1 MKIDAL
7 LNARSIAI
15 VGASERPSAGR
26 NIIVS
31 LQRMG
36 FPGAIYPINP
46 KRDVILGYQAFPRL
60 TDVPGHIDTV
70 AFCLGNA
77 HLPTAFQDAAEKG
90 VGAAA
95 IYAGGFSESSDPEA
109 QKLGAF
115 ITGLS
120 NEAGIALCG
129 PNCMGA
135 LSPSTRTS
143 TYLHEVLDPAG
154 VNGNVGLISQSGAI
168 CIALASDCRRFGF
181 SHIVSS
187 GNEAVLTTCD
197 FMDYMIADPETRTI
211 ALFLESVREPDRFVA
226 LLDRAADAGK
236 PVVALKVGKS
246 ARAKHSITTHT
257 GGLAGESRVFSA
269 VLAAHRAIE
278 VETLGAMTEV
288 LAAVQG
294 GRYPQGSRLAVM
306 TGSGG
311 QAELVLDIAEQAGF
325 DLPALAPTEREEVES
340 VVGRITGDGNPLDAW
355 GSGDPNTNYPHALRV
370 LGRSPHYDAVALLCD
385 GMDGHPLDEP
395 AEDLVY
401 AHMVA
406 DAARA
411 SDKPFFLLST
421 RAGVFRRDQEAILRA
436 AGAGGVLSGIVEGLG
451 AVRKL
456 AQWARPRLP
465 DRQVGLKATAI
476 ASDRATINERD
487 AKVLLAKAGVS
498 VTQECLARS
507 LDEATAAFAG
517 FGGAVV
523 LKVASDDI
531 AHKSEYGLVALNIR
545 DEAELRA
552 AWARL
557 EDRLKAV
564 PGQPVVQGM
573 LMQEMVPGGVEVFAG
588 VNRDPEFG
596 LVLAFGL
603 GGTLVEVLRDISLR
617 PLPLRQ
623 GDAEAMIAETSVA
636 AQVLNGV
643 RGAPPADIEA
653 LAAAIYALA
662 DFAWANRDS
671 IDEIDVN
678 PIKVLERGR
687 GCVAVDA
694 LIIPRRS
701 TSAPPSH

>member
-1 MKIDAL
+1 MTIDAL
-7 LNARSIAI
+7 LNARSIAV

-26 NIIVS
+26 NILVS
-31 LQRMG
+31 LERMG
-36 FPGAIYPINP
+36 FAGAIYPVNP
-46 KRDVILGYQAFPRL
+46 TRDTILGRAAYRSL
-60 TDVPGHIDTV
+60 TDVPGAIDAV

-77 HLPTAFQDAAEKG
+77 RLPRAFEEAAEKK

-95 IYAGGFSESSDPEA
+95 IYAGGFSESSDAEA

-115 ITGLS
+115 ITGLAR
-120 NEAGIALCG
+120 EAGIALCG

-135 LSPSTRTS
+135 LSPATNSS

-154 VNGNVGLISQSGAI
+154 VRGHVGLISQSGAI

-197 FMDYMIADPETRTI
+197 FLDYMIADPQTRSI
-211 ALFLESVREPDRFVA
+211 ALFLESVREPERFVA

-246 ARAKHSITTHT
+246 LRARHSITTHT

-278 VETLGAMTEV
+278 VDTLGEMTEV

-294 GRYPQGSRLAVM
+294 GRFPKGERLAVM

-311 QAELVLDIAEQAGF
+311 QAELVLDLAAEAGLQ
-325 DLPALAPTEREEVES
+325 LPSLPTTERADVER

-355 GSGDPNTNYPHALRV
+355 GAGDPNTNYPHALRV
-370 LGRSPHYDAVALLCD
+370 LGQSKHYDAVALLCD

-401 AHMVA
+401 ARMVA
-406 DAARA
+406 DAARD

-421 RAGVFRRDQEAILRA
+421 RAGVFRRDQEAILRP
-436 AGAGGVLSGIVEGLG
+436 AGIGFLSGVVEGLG

-456 AQWARPRLP
+456 SRWARAPDAPR
-465 DRQVGLKATAI
+465 DVALKASAI
-476 ASDRATINERD
+476 AQDRPTIHERD
-487 AKVLLAKAGVS
+487 AKALLAEAGLS
-498 VTQECLARS
+498 VTREILARS
-507 LDEATAAFAG
+507 LDEAKAALRDI
-517 FGGAVV
+517 GAEVV
-523 LKVASDDI
+523 MKVASDDI
-531 AHKSEYGLVALNIR
+531 AHKSEYGLVELGIR
-545 DEAELRA
+545 DDAALAA
-552 AWARL
+552 AWTRL
-557 EDRLKAV
+557 QDRIATV
-564 PGQPVVQGM
+564 PERPRIDGI
-573 LMQEMVPGGVEVFAG
+573 LIQEMVRGGVEVFAG

-603 GGTLVEVLRDISLR
+603 GGTLVEVLRDVTLR

-623 GDAEAMIAETSVA
+623 GDAEAMIAQTPIA
-636 AQVLNGV
+636 AKILQGV
-643 RGAPPADIEA
+643 RGAAPADIEA
-653 LAAAIYALA
+653 LAANLYALA
-662 DFAWANRDS
+662 DFAWANRDF
-671 IDEIDVN
+671 IDEVDVN
-678 PIKVLERGR
+678 PIKVFSRGK
-687 GCVAVDA
+687 GCVAIDA
-694 LIIPRRS
+694 LIVPRRS
-701 TSAPPSH
+701 AAATSAH

>member
-1 MKIDAL
+1 MTIDAL

-26 NIIVS
+26 NILVS

-36 FPGAIYPINP
+36 FPGEIYPINP
-46 KRDVILGYQAFPRL
+46 KRDVILGYPAYARL

-77 HLPTAFQDAAEKG
+77 HLPQAFQDAAEKG

-95 IYAGGFSESSDPEA
+95 IYAGGFSESSDAEA

-135 LSPSTRTS
+135 LSPSTRSS
-143 TYLHEVLDPAG
+143 TYLHEVLDPME

-181 SHIVSS
+181 SHIISS

-197 FMDYMIADPETRTI
+197 FMEYMIADPQTRTI
-211 ALFLESVREPDRFVA
+211 ALFLESVREPERFVA

-269 VLAAHRAIE
+269 ALAAHRAIE
-278 VETLGAMTEV
+278 VGTLGEMTEV

-294 GRYPQGSRLAVM
+294 GRYPRGERLAVM

-311 QAELVLDIAEQAGF
+311 QAELVLDIAAEAGF
-325 DLPALAPTEREEVES
+325 DLPPLAASERAEVER

-370 LGRSPHYDAVALLCD
+370 LGQSANYDAVTLLCD

-406 DAARA
+406 DAARE

-421 RAGVFRRDQEAILRA
+421 RAGVFRRDQEAIVRA
-436 AGAGGVLSGIVEGLG
+436 AGVGFLSGIVEGLG

-456 AQWARPRLP
+456 AHWARPQMPERP
-465 DRQVGLKATAI
+465 IRVKASAI
-476 ASDRATINERD
+476 ATDRATINERD
-487 AKVLLAKAGVS
+487 AKALLAEAGLS
-498 VTQECLARS
+498 VTREGLFRS
-507 LDEATAAFAG
+507 LDEAKAG
-517 FGGAVV
+517 FSEFGGAVV

-531 AHKSEYGLVALNIR
+531 AHKSEYGLVELGIR
-545 DEAELRA
+545 DEAALAA

-557 EDRLKAV
+557 EEKLAAV
-564 PGQPVVQGM
+564 PGKPCIQGM
-573 LMQEMVPGGVEVFAG
+573 LMQEMVQGGVEVFAG

-603 GGTLVEVLRDISLR
+603 GGTLVEVLRDVTLR
-617 PLPLRQ
+617 PLPLRE
-623 GDAEAMIAETSVA
+623 GDAEAMIAETRVA
-636 AQVLNGV
+636 ATILQGV

-653 LAAAIYALA
+653 LVANIYAIA

-678 PIKVLERGR
+678 PIKVLERGK
-687 GCVAVDA
+687 GCIAVDA
-694 LIIPRRS
+694 LIIPRR
-701 TSAPPSH
+701 TIPAL